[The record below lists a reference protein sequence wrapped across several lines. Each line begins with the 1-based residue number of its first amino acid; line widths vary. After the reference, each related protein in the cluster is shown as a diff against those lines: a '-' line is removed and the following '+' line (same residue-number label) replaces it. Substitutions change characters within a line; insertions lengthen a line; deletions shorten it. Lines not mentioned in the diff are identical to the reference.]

1 MAVLPGPAGRHGGG
15 AVLSATFLSLEIK
28 ESKAC

>member
-1 MAVLPGPAGRHGGG
+1 MAVLPGPAGRHGG